1 MAKSIAFQFKSEIT
15 ETTSNTFNIKAFTNL
30 KIRIRKNKQ

>member
-15 ETTSNTFNIKAFTNL
+15 ETTSNTFNINAFTNL
-30 KIRIRKNKQ
+30 RLRKNKQ